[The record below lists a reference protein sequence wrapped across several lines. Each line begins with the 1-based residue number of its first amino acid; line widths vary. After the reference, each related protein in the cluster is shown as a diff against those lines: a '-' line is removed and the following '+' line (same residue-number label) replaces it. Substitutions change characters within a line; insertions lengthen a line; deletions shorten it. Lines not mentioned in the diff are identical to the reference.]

1 MDSGLAERGLTASR
15 AEVII
20 VLRSTG
26 PLVQRELGR
35 ALRCSA
41 RHVTTLVDALEADG
55 FVERRSHPTDRRAT
69 LVALTEQGAAAA
81 ARMETERHEAA
92 HAALAAFV
100 MVVDRLLGLIGAATS
115 GPSSRSRARTGD
127 VQV

>member
-1 MDSGLAERGLTASR
+1 M
-15 AEVII
+15 
-20 VLRSTG
+20 LRSTG

-69 LVALTEQGAAAA
+69 LVALTEQGAAGA
-81 ARMETERHEAA
+81 ARVETERHEAA
-92 HAALAAFV
+92 HAALAGVSTADLAAFV

-115 GPSSRSRARTGD
+115 GPSGRSRARTGD